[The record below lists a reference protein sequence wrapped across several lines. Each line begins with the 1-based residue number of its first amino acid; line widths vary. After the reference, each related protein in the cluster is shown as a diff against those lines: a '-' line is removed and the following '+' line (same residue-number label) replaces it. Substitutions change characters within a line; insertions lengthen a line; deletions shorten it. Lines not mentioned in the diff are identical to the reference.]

1 MWTML
6 KMGENVHILLIE
18 DDDVDV
24 MLVEAAFKKN
34 NIVNPI
40 TRAVDGLDA
49 LDKMKAKEI
58 KQPYLVLLDLNMP
71 RMNGLEFL
79 EEIRH
84 DPNLMDSTIFV
95 FTTSQAEQD
104 KLQAYQHNIAG
115 YLVKNDVD
123 QQFAEIINF
132 LDRY

>member
-1 MWTML
+1 ML